1 MEGEAEYISDTYRY
15 KGPFKNGLFH
25 GSGLVTLNDGET
37 YFAEY
42 KEGKYV
48 GELDVIPQTKFA
60 RVALV
65 IGNDNYISG
74 PLDNAV
80 SDSIGIRISLEASG
94 FEVIY
99 ASDADQKAFLN
110 ALEQFEKT
118 LQRYGPKTEALF
130 YYAGHAVQVDGTNYL
145 NPIDAEINTKYDLEV
160 RSINVSRIFSIMEKS
175 IAGIKIVILDACR
188 NNPFTS
194 FSRSPVLGLAQM
206 NAPSGMIISY
216 STSPGSVALDGT
228 AEGYGYFTGS
238 LINAINTPGLTIE
251 QVFKKTR
258 QSVVSLTNRQQIP
271 WESSSLLGDFY
282 FNQDEN

>member
-1 MEGEAEYISDTYRY
+1 
-15 KGPFKNGLFH
+15 
-25 GSGLVTLNDGET
+25 
-37 YFAEY
+37 
-42 KEGKYV
+42 
-48 GELDVIPQTKFA
+48 
-60 RVALV
+60 
-65 IGNDNYISG
+65 
-74 PLDNAV
+74 
-80 SDSIGIRISLEASG
+80 
-94 FEVIY
+94 
-99 ASDADQKAFLN
+99 
-110 ALEQFEKT
+110 
-118 LQRYGPKTEALF
+118 
-130 YYAGHAVQVDGTNYL
+130 
-145 NPIDAEINTKYDLEV
+145 
-160 RSINVSRIFSIMEKS
+160 MEKS